1 MPSDLFVVTNKEG
14 KEFLGVIGA
23 RAPHGVP
30 QEQRK
35 NVIPLENLYLDLGVK
50 DKKMVE
56 DLKIKVGD
64 MVTPKVDFHVMNDG
78 KTLMSKAF
86 DDRIGAA
93 IALRVLKILKEL
105 KLNVHMFVLE
115 QLKKKL
121 DYVVLRQALMVLNQI

>member
-1 MPSDLFVVTNKEG
+1 
-14 KEFLGVIGA
+14 
-23 RAPHGVP
+23 
-30 QEQRK
+30 
-35 NVIPLENLYLDLGVK
+35 
-50 DKKMVE
+50 MVE